1 MKFTH
6 FFFKAGCRL
15 NKSIHFF
22 FFCANSRARLFFQSA
37 FPAYWA
43 SISFLMQRR
52 DSVRS
57 KWISSCRSLLRPGT
71 LRSRCVIGRR
81 IAKTSCV
88 KDSYVFPLCELCF
101 YCGDYFVR
109 SSIVIQFAAQMGLSI
124 VSCSQQR
131 TPFRKRFC
139 ESQPA
144 VPLYKVALAAGRSNL
159 ANDQF
164 VQIASPPCNITV
176 TRYDR
181 AAARE
186 NGLTEYAGCYVFPMW
201 TMFLLL

>member
-1 MKFTH
+1 MKITH
-6 FFFKAGCRL
+6 FFLKAGCRL
-15 NKSIHFF
+15 NKSKHFF
-22 FFCANSRARLFFQSA
+22 FFCANARARLFFQSA
-37 FPAYWA
+37 FLAYWA

-71 LRSRCVIGRR
+71 SRSRHVMGGGSRKRVAGGCER
-81 IAKTSCV
+81 
-88 KDSYVFPLCELCF
+88 YVFP
-101 YCGDYFVR
+101 YVNYV
-109 SSIVIQFAAQMGLSI
+109 SIVVIASLVHRSWFSLQQMDLSI
-124 VSCSQQR
+124 DSCSRQR
-131 TPFRKRFC
+131 TRFRKRFC

-144 VPLYKVALAAGRSNL
+144 VPLYKVSLAAGRSNL

-186 NGLTEYAGCYVFPMW
+186 NGLTECAGCYVFPMW
-201 TMFLLL
+201 TMFLLW